1 VFKSVETAQS
11 GHAFAN
17 TAQDLCIALGEEG
30 KDYSDEHIHRT
41 ITEMYKIAQDVQA
54 AAKVTADTFRANRL
68 ELIMV

>member
-30 KDYSDEHIHRT
+30 KDYSDEHIHCT
-41 ITEMYKIAQDVQA
+41 ITEMQKIAQDVHT
-54 AAKVTADTFRANRL
+54 AAKGTADMFRTHRM
-68 ELIMV
+68 ELKTV